1 MYVLPFSMGPVGSPL
16 ARIGVQLTDSAYVV
30 ASMRIMTRL
39 GTPVLQALGDGD
51 FVKCLHSVGQPL
63 TGPGEPLLGPGE
75 HTEAFLCLENP
86 QVPLSPGP

>member
-16 ARIGVQLTDSAYVV
+16 SRIGVQLTDSAYVV

-39 GTPVLQALGDGD
+39 GTPILQALGNGN

-63 TGPGEPLLGPGE
+63 TGQGECLLCPGEDPEVCLLSEGTP
-75 HTEAFLCLENP
+75 NP
-86 QVPLSPGP
+86 IHPN